1 MHTCAQVTLL
11 IYPVLQ
17 SAFLSTLTL
26 KEFSFLQEPIVLV
39 RTISTA
45 HSTYLR
51 TAAVSTAVVSMGEQ

>member
-26 KEFSFLQEPIVLV
+26 KEFSFLQEPIV
-39 RTISTA
+39 RTVSTA

-51 TAAVSTAVVSMGEQ
+51 TAAVSTAVVSMGEY

>member
-1 MHTCAQVTLL
+1 MTLL

-26 KEFSFLQEPIVLV
+26 KEFSFLQEPIV
-39 RTISTA
+39 RTVS
-45 HSTYLR
+45 